1 MKTKLSFFM
10 AFICIQMHGQ
20 ATYNSSQFAAIGDV
34 FYLTSANNLTLD
46 YESTGANH
54 NWDFSSLIGTS
65 QNQLQFKNPTSTGF
79 LWLFIYNTN
88 NTNIAATNN
97 DPQTLNLPGQ
107 LVEVTNSHNFYKK
120 STTDFRQTGS
130 ASNVNYNGT
139 QLPLT
144 NQYSDADI
152 IYRFPIQY
160 GNTDTDNSSYTINI
174 PTLLYQE
181 NTLERSNEVDGWGSL
196 STPYGNYSNVLRMK
210 TNLVSNDSIA
220 LLGTGLPRTIRT
232 TREFKWFDTTQ
243 KIPVLKVTQS
253 DATGNWVTTNV
264 EYLDAQRDFQ
274 TIALFSYA
282 PQNPAAGDTVYFQ
295 NLSTNATTFTWDFGD
310 PGSGALNT
318 SSDEF
323 PTHDF
328 AADGLYTVQ
337 LTASNGTFTQT
348 YSLDIIVGSLS
359 TSQFDLAKTTT
370 VFPNPF
376 SSKFKVNKPLVDA
389 QYTLTAINGRV
400 IFAGKDIESKDFS
413 DLPAG
418 IYILTAS
425 NNNEVAQYKL
435 IKQ

>member
-1 MKTKLSFFM
+1 MRTNFFFIV
-10 AFICIQMHGQ
+10 AFICTQMQGQ
-20 ATYNSSQFAAIGDV
+20 ATYNSNQFAAVGDV
-34 FYLTSANNLTLD
+34 FYLTSANNLSLD
-46 YESTGANH
+46 YETTGANH
-54 NWDFSSLIGTS
+54 TWDFASLVGTS
-65 QNQLQFKNPTSTGF
+65 QSQLQFKNPTSTGF
-79 LWLFIYNTN
+79 LWLFIYNQN

-120 STTDFRQTGS
+120 SATDFRQTGS

-144 NQYSDADI
+144 NQYSDSDI

-196 STPYGNYSNVLRMK
+196 STPYGNYANVLRMK
-210 TNLVSNDSIA
+210 TNLISNDSIA

-253 DATGNWVTTNV
+253 DATGSWVTTDV

-282 PQNPAAGDTVYFQ
+282 PQNPAASDTVYFQ

-310 PGSGALNT
+310 PASGTLNT

-328 AADGLYTVQ
+328 AADGSYTVQ
-337 LTASNGTFTQT
+337 LTASNGTFTET
-348 YSLDIIVGSLS
+348 YSMVIIVGSLS
-359 TSQFDLAKTTT
+359 TSQFNRDDTT
-370 VFPNPF
+370 VIFPNPF
-376 SSKFKVNKPLVDA
+376 SSKFKVNKPLIDA
-389 QYTLTAINGRV
+389 QYTLTSINGRI
-400 IFAGKDIESKDFS
+400 IFAGKDIENKDFA
-413 DLPAG
+413 DLPSG
-418 IYILTAS
+418 MYILTAL
-425 NNNEVAQYKL
+425 NDKEKVQYKL